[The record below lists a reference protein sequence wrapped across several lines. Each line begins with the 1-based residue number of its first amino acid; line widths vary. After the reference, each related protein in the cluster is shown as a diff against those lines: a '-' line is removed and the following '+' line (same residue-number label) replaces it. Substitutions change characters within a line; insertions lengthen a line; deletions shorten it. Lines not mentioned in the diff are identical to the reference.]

1 MSRITFI
8 GTGNAFSPDGRLH
21 ACLSIDNSV
30 LIDTPPTIMAQLR
43 RDGTDTSAIR
53 HILITHW
60 HGDHT
65 FGMPFILLDRK
76 YISDPN
82 DDNDLSVYLR
92 PGGVEFFSSLCNMAF
107 PGSLEDSLKN
117 SVDWNTDESGRL
129 GGTGW
134 VYERFPVHHTPETDP
149 NGYELIHDSGFRLL
163 HCGDSGPC
171 EEIEKRAVRADVVI
185 LEMGVPDIGEFPYH
199 HRPSDVISFVQRHP
213 DVKVLVTHNY
223 ASGKGVESGF
233 RMAELPESVHQLE
246 DGDWLQVNGD
256 GSFSVN

>member
-1 MSRITFI
+1 M
-8 GTGNAFSPDGRLH
+8 
-21 ACLSIDNSV
+21 
-30 LIDTPPTIMAQLR
+30 
-43 RDGTDTSAIR
+43 
-53 HILITHW
+53 
-60 HGDHT
+60 
-65 FGMPFILLDRK
+65 
-76 YISDPN
+76 
-82 DDNDLSVYLR
+82 
-92 PGGVEFFSSLCNMAF
+92 EFFSSLCNMAF

-134 VYERFPVHHTPETDP
+134 VYERFPVYHTPETDP

-199 HRPSDVISFVQRHP
+199 HRPSDVVSFVQRHP

-246 DGDWLQVNGD
+246 DGDWLQVNED